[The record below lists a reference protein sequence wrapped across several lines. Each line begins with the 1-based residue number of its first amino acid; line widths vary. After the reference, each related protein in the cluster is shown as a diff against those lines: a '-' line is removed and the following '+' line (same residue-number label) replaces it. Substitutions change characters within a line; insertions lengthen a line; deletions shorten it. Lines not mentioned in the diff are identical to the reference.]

1 MTSEAMMRDDARLEQ
16 MRATLAV
23 DGYHLSVDEAGSGFD
38 VRITAD
44 PGTCADCLIP
54 KQAMASMLQA
64 VLGVDRDA
72 IRLSYPGDA
81 DDGSGPDL
89 TEKGA

>member
-1 MTSEAMMRDDARLEQ
+1 MRDEARLEQ

-23 DGYHLSVDEAGSGFD
+23 DGYHLSVQEDGSGFD

-44 PGTCADCLIP
+44 PDTCADCLVP
-54 KQAMASMLQA
+54 KEAMVRMLQP
-64 VLGVDRDA
+64 VLGAVPDA

-81 DDGSGPDL
+81 
-89 TEKGA
+89 EKGA

>member
-1 MTSEAMMRDDARLEQ
+1 MRDEARLEQ

-23 DGYHLSVDEAGSGFD
+23 DGYHLHVEETGSGYD

-44 PGTCADCLIP
+44 PEACADCLVP
-54 KQAMASMLQA
+54 KQAMVSMLEP
-64 VLGVDRDA
+64 VLGANRDA

-81 DDGSGPDL
+81 EDAPAPDRS
-89 TEKGA
+89 ERGA